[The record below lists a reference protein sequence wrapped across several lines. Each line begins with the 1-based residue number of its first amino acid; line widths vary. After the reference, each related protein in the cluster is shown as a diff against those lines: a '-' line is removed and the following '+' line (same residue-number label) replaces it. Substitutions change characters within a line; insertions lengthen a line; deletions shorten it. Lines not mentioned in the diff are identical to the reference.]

1 MYTYV
6 RRSSTVYFIYYW
18 FFVHS
23 VYTVLV
29 YILLVLHSVCSYIY
43 MYGNTFGS
51 ISVLLEVHVH
61 TFEGTSGSITTV

>member
-1 MYTYV
+1 
-6 RRSSTVYFIYYW
+6 
-18 FFVHS
+18 
-23 VYTVLV
+23 
-29 YILLVLHSVCSYIY
+29 